1 MRTGIVKDGR
11 FVNHNMEPGHVESPE
26 RVEAL
31 NRMVEERLKF
41 PYLLIEPRLASE
53 DELGLIHTVEYTRRV
68 KSTAGKERI
77 FLDPDTSTSPLSW
90 ETARLAAGGVLRAAD
105 SIMEGKVQ
113 NAMALVRPPGHHAEA
128 DAAKGFCLFN
138 NIAITAEYLVRKYGL
153 RRILIADF
161 DLHHGN
167 GTQNAFYGRPDVL
180 FFSTH
185 QYPFYPGSGHWS
197 EAGEGPGLGY
207 TINVPLSAGK
217 TDSDFL
223 FIYGRLFVDV
233 ARQFRP
239 EFILVSAG
247 FDIYGGDPL
256 GGMDVGETGFAA
268 LAAELVGLSVDLC
281 GGRLLV
287 TLEGGYNLLGLRE
300 GAEAVLLQMAAAA
313 PRPDVPAQ
321 ASAGTMRELAPVI
334 QTIGKS
340 WKLEMQGQLT

>member
-1 MRTGIVKDGR
+1 MRTGIVKDAR
-11 FVNHNMEPGHVESPE
+11 FTNHHMEPGHAESPE
-26 RVEAL
+26 RIEAL
-31 NRMVEERLKF
+31 NRMVEERIKF
-41 PYLLIEPRLASE
+41 PYFLIEPRHASE
-53 DELGLIHTVEYTRRV
+53 DELGLIHTAEYIRRV
-68 KSTAGKERI
+68 RSTAGKERVA
-77 FLDPDTSTSPLSW
+77 LDPDTSTSPLSW

-105 SIMEGKVQ
+105 LVMEGKVE

-128 DAAKGFCLFN
+128 NAAKGFCIFN
-138 NIAITAEYLVRKYGL
+138 NIAIAAEYLVQKHGL
-153 RRILIADF
+153 AHILIADF

-185 QYPFYPGSGHWS
+185 QYPLYPGSGHWS
-197 EAGEGPGLGY
+197 EAGEGPGLGT

-223 FIYGRLFVDV
+223 FIYKKLFGAV
-233 ARQFRP
+233 ARRFRP

-256 GGMDVGETGFAA
+256 GGMDVSDKGFAA
-268 LAAELVGLSVDLC
+268 LAAELVDLAGEMC

-321 ASAGTMRELAPVI
+321 ASAGAMRELAPVI
-334 QTIGKS
+334 QNIGKY
-340 WKLEMQGQLT
+340 WKLEI

>member
-11 FVNHNMEPGHVESPE
+11 FAGHHMEPGHVESPE

-31 NRMVEERLKF
+31 NRMVEGRIKF
-41 PYLLIEPRLASE
+41 PYLLIEPRHASE
-53 DELGLIHTVEYTRRV
+53 DELELIHTAEYVRRV
-68 KSTAGKERI
+68 KSTAGKERVV
-77 FLDPDTSTSPLSW
+77 LDPDTSTSPLSW

-105 SIMEGKVQ
+105 LIMEGKVK

-128 DAAKGFCLFN
+128 NAAKGFCLFN
-138 NIAITAEYLVRKYGL
+138 NIAIAAEHLVRKHGL
-153 RRILIADF
+153 TRILIADF

-167 GTQNAFYGRPDVL
+167 GTQNAFYGRSDVL

-217 TDSDFL
+217 IDGDFL
-223 FIYGRLFVDV
+223 FIYDKLFAAVSRL
-233 ARQFRP
+233 FRP

-256 GGMDVGETGFAA
+256 GGMDVSDKGFAA
-268 LAAELVGLSVDLC
+268 LAAELAGLSDDLC

-313 PRPDVPAQ
+313 PGPEVSAQ
-321 ASAGTMRELAPVI
+321 ASPATMRELAPVI
-334 QTIGKS
+334 QNIRKY
-340 WKLEMQGQLT
+340 WKLGN

>member
-1 MRTGIVKDGR
+1 MRTGIVKDAR
-11 FVNHNMEPGHVESPE
+11 FTNHHMEPGHVESPE
-26 RVEAL
+26 RIEAL
-31 NRMVEERLKF
+31 NRMVEERIKF
-41 PYLLIEPRLASE
+41 PFLLIEPRLASE
-53 DELGLIHTVEYTRRV
+53 DELGLVHTVEYIRRV
-68 KSTAGKERI
+68 KSTAGKERVG
-77 FLDPDTSTSPLSW
+77 LDPDTSTSPLSW
-90 ETARLAAGGVLRAAD
+90 ETACLAAGGVLRAAD
-105 SIMEGKVQ
+105 LIMEGKVQ

-128 DAAKGFCLFN
+128 NAAKGFCLFN
-138 NIAITAEYLVRKYGL
+138 NIAIAAEHLVQKHGL
-153 RRILIADF
+153 ARILIADF

-185 QYPFYPGSGHWS
+185 QCPLYPGSGHWS
-197 EAGEGPGLGY
+197 EAGEGPGLGT

-223 FIYGRLFVDV
+223 FIYSKLLGAV

-256 GGMDVGETGFAA
+256 GGMDVSEKGFAA
-268 LAAELVGLSVDLC
+268 LAAELAGLAGELS

-287 TLEGGYNLLGLRE
+287 TLEGGYNLLGLRQ

-313 PRPDVPAQ
+313 PRPDVPAE
-321 ASAGTMRELAPVI
+321 ASASTMRELAPVI
-334 QTIGKS
+334 KNIGKY
-340 WKLEMQGQLT
+340 WKLEI

>member
-1 MRTGIVKDGR
+1 MKTGIVKDGR
-11 FVNHNMEPGHVESPE
+11 FAGHNMEPGHVESPE

-31 NRMVEERLKF
+31 NRMVEERITF

-53 DELGLIHTVEYTRRV
+53 DELGLVHTAKYVRRV
-68 KSTAGKERI
+68 RSTAGKERV
-77 FLDPDTSTSPLSW
+77 FLDPDTATSPLSW

-105 SIMEGKVQ
+105 LIIEGKVQ

-128 DAAKGFCLFN
+128 DAAKGFCIFN
-138 NIAITAEYLVRKYGL
+138 NIAIAAEYLVRKHGL
-153 RRILIADF
+153 ARILIADF

-185 QYPFYPGSGHWS
+185 QYPLYPGSGHWS
-197 EAGEGPGLGY
+197 EAGEGAGLGY

-217 TDSDFL
+217 TDGDFL
-223 FIYGRLFVDV
+223 FIYKKLFAAA
-233 ARQFRP
+233 ARRFRP

-256 GGMDVGETGFAA
+256 GGMDVSEKGFAA
-268 LAAELVGLSVDLC
+268 LAAVLAGLAGELC
-281 GGRLLV
+281 GGRLLM
-287 TLEGGYNLLGLRE
+287 TLEGGYNLLGLRQ
-300 GAEAVLLQMAAAA
+300 GAEAVLLQMAGAA
-313 PRPDVPAQ
+313 PEPEVKAQ

-334 QTIGKS
+334 QTISKF
-340 WKLEMQGQLT
+340 WKLEK

>member
-1 MRTGIVKDGR
+1 VRTGIVKDGR
-11 FVNHNMEPGHVESPE
+11 FAGHHMETGHVESPE

-31 NRMVEERLKF
+31 NRMVEERIKF
-41 PYLLIEPRLASE
+41 PYLLIEPRPASE
-53 DELGLIHTVEYTRRV
+53 DELGLVHTAEYIRQVR
-68 KSTAGKERI
+68 STAGKERVV
-77 FLDPDTSTSPLSW
+77 LDPDTSTSPLSW

-105 SIMEGKVQ
+105 LIMEGKVQ

-128 DAAKGFCLFN
+128 NAAKGFCLFN
-138 NIAITAEYLVRKYGL
+138 NIAIAAEYLVQKHGL
-153 RRILIADF
+153 TRILIADF

-167 GTQNAFYGRPDVL
+167 GTQNAFYGRSDVL

-197 EAGEGPGLGY
+197 ETGEGPGLGS

-217 TDSDFL
+217 TDGDFL
-223 FIYGRLFVDV
+223 FIYDRLFAAV

-256 GGMDVGETGFAA
+256 GGMDVSEKGFAA
-268 LAAELVGLSVDLC
+268 LAAELVGLSDDLC

-300 GAEAVLLQMAAAA
+300 GAEAVLLQMAGAA
-313 PRPDVPAQ
+313 PRPEISAQ
-321 ASAGTMRELAPVI
+321 ASPVTMRGLVPVI
-334 QTIGKS
+334 QNVGKY
-340 WKLEMQGQLT
+340 WKLEI